1 MSWETWLT
9 LILLILLI
17 IFTVLLVGK
26 YNVKPRYS
34 SGKLVARI
42 AIFAAISSILYIV
55 PIFNFNLPFLPSFL
69 SIHFDEIPLFICGF
83 AYGPW
88 AGIAATIVK
97 TLLKLPFT
105 STLGVGEL
113 SDLIFT
119 AAFLL
124 PTTLIY
130 RKMRNLKG
138 VGIGF
143 AVGLV
148 CQLIVSVLMNIY
160 VMLPF
165 YMFVMGLPY
174 EAILSMCQ
182 LVNPMVTDLSWPYA
196 LFCVLPL
203 NLIKDAA
210 VILVTFIVYRKIHIV
225 LRFETKK
232 AEQ

>member
-17 IFTVLLVGK
+17 IFSVLLAGK

-55 PIFNFNLPFLPSFL
+55 P
-69 SIHFDEIPLFICGF
+69 FICGF

-143 AVGLV
+143 AVGMV